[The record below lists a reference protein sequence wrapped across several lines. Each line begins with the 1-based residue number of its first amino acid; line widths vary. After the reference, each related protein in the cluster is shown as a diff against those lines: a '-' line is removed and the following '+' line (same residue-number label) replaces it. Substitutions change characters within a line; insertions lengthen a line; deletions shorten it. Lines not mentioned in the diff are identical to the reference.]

1 MAAPQ
6 SSCRFW
12 PFAAIRA
19 LLWCGMTL
27 VMPSRVVWSADEK
40 PAPSPIEFTDKV
52 PYGLQPIDYLG
63 KATADA
69 GRRLNGRLKMRT
81 VQLEYRQKNGYLR
94 ALLDALEVPVESQ
107 LLVFSKTALN
117 QKLVNPQNPRAV
129 YFNDEVTVGWVPG
142 AASIELTAID
152 PLKGPIFYTLLQSP
166 EKPPRLQRESRC
178 LACHA
183 GTTTLQVPGLMVRSF
198 LTDKTGKPIV
208 GYSRTTH
215 DSELKK
221 RWGGW
226 YVTGKHGTATHTG
239 NVFGKQEIAEHK
251 HRPALRGNITDLSPF
266 ISVGDYESPHSDIVA
281 HLVLDHQLH
290 GLNLLHR
297 AGHETRLGRRSDVEE
312 RLIRYLLFVDEPPL
326 TAEVR
331 GTSGYARWF
340 AAQKPRDG
348 QGRSLREFDLK
359 TRLFKHRLSY
369 LIYSPSFDGLP
380 GEVKE
385 RLYRRLWDILM
396 GKDKSPDF
404 NTIPAAERSAIIEI
418 VRATKAEL
426 PEYWRQH
433 QSNP

>member
-1 MAAPQ
+1 MATI
-6 SSCRFW
+6 C
-12 PFAAIRA
+12 I
-19 LLWCGMTL
+19 LLWCGIAL
-27 VMPSRVVWSADEK
+27 VAPGRSVCSADEK
-40 PAPSPIEFTDKV
+40 PAPQQIEFTDKV

-69 GRRLNGRLKMRT
+69 GQRLNGRLEQGP

-94 ALLDALEVPVESQ
+94 ALLDALDVPIESQ

-129 YFNDEVTVGWVPG
+129 YFNDKVTIGWVPG
-142 AASIELTAID
+142 AAAIELTAID

-183 GTTTLQVPGLMVRSF
+183 GTTTLQVPGLIVRSF

-226 YVTGKHGTATHTG
+226 YVTGKHGTQTHTG
-239 NVFGKQEIAEHK
+239 NVIGKKEIAEHK
-251 HRPALRGNITDLSPF
+251 QRPTFRGNIIDLSPF
-266 ISVGDYESPHSDIVA
+266 IRVDDYETPHSDIVA
-281 HLVLDHQLH
+281 HLVLDHQMH

-297 AGHETRLGRRSDVEE
+297 AGHESRLNRRSDVEE
-312 RLIRYLLFVDEPPL
+312 RLIRYLLFIDEPPL
-326 TAEVR
+326 TAGVR
-331 GTSGYARWF
+331 GTSGFARRF
-340 AAQKPRDG
+340 SAQKPHDARS
-348 QGRSLREFDLK
+348 RSLREFDLK
-359 TRLFKHRLSY
+359 TRLFKYRLSY

-380 GEVKE
+380 GEVKQ
-385 RLYRRLWDILM
+385 RLYRQLWDILT
-396 GKDKSPDF
+396 GKDESPDF
-404 NTIPAAERSAIIEI
+404 GKIPAAERAAIIEI
-418 VRATKAEL
+418 VRATKADL
-426 PEYWRQH
+426 PGFWRQ
-433 QSNP
+433 QSRP